1 MEDKPMMFQ
10 VDAETINDLSQVVDA
25 LIKYQQWL
33 IERKDLEATHRL
45 MPIVKKMNGLL
56 LGILEDALIK
66 YQQWLLERKDLE
78 ASEWQME

>member
-33 IERKDLEATHRL
+33 IERKDLEA
-45 MPIVKKMNGLL
+45 
-56 LGILEDALIK
+56 
-66 YQQWLLERKDLE
+66 
-78 ASEWQME
+78 SEWQME